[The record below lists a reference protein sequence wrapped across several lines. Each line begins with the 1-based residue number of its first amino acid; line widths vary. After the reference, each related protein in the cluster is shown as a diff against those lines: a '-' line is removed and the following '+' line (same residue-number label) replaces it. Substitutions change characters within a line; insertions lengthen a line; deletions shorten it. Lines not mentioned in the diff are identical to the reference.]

1 MRKATLIIFLLSSFG
16 VSPLRAD
23 NPVTML
29 PGMPA
34 AQVLPQAVVS
44 DLTNYPNP
52 FDSRKTGLEGQTQI
66 SYSLAQDA
74 NVSVEI
80 YGLMGHRVRQWDFA
94 AGSQGG
100 RQGANLIAWDGTNE
114 SGRKVSKGGYL
125 AQITIET
132 PDSAVTA
139 VRKIGVIH

>member
-1 MRKATLIIFLLSSFG
+1 MRKATLIIAVLLSLG
-16 VSPLRAD
+16 VESLRAE
-23 NPVTML
+23 NPVAML

-34 AQVLPQAVVS
+34 APVLPQAVIT

-66 SYSLAQDA
+66 SYSLASDA
-74 NVSVEI
+74 NVSVEL
-80 YGLMGHRVRQWDFA
+80 YGLMGHRVRSWEFA
-94 AGSQGG
+94 AGSNGG
-100 RQGANLIAWDGTNE
+100 RQGPNTINWDGSND

-132 PDSAVTA
+132 PDTTVTA